1 MTFNQIT
8 LKNLKSNIKNYALY
22 LFSLVLSIILYFSF
36 VTMQYTHSLNSS
48 ESPKIIQGGA
58 KVGAIFLF
66 IIITIFLMYANH
78 LFIKRRTREFALFQ
92 LIGLTRGNIL
102 RMLAVEQL
110 TFFIITGIIGIL
122 IGTLV
127 SVGLLNI
134 LVKMMHLSVHVAIG
148 FEIPALIQTILMLVL
163 AFISILIQDALFL
176 KRRTI
181 LTMMKDSTKTEAT
194 KAKITPAELIAGIL
208 GIVMIAFGYYM
219 STELFGIFKPLTMS
233 LLSPFIVLFLTV
245 VGAYLFFRS
254 SVSIIFKSLKK
265 SKHGRVSITDVVFT
279 SSIMHRMKKN
289 AMSLTVIAV
298 ISAVTV
304 TVLCFGVVSKAN
316 ADFSIQSMAPQDINF
331 AQKSSTDKL
340 KHALDQHHI
349 KYDEKHY
356 ESANTRMGKNDVLT
370 SKTDDDFS
378 HAEMGIIPDKN
389 IKGNHATITNLQG
402 PIQGM
407 VDIHTD
413 KDITLIGNKTK
424 RTFHVD
430 KKDETG
436 IIPGNASSGG
446 PVLKVSPEN
455 YQALKSKDKVMH
467 QYGINIKD
475 KHDLSKAEKIAQKI
489 YPEVPLQSEIKKMI
503 DENMGILMF
512 VSSFL
517 GLAFLIAAGCIIYIK
532 QMDETEDEV
541 NNYRILR
548 RIGFTHTDMMKGLA
562 MKILFNFGLP
572 LVVALLHALFA
583 AMAFMKFVGEYA
595 PVAILIVMV
604 IYSLV
609 YLIFAAISFVHANR
623 IIKQS
628 I

>member
-36 VTMQYTHSLNSS
+36 VTLQYTHSLNSS
-48 ESPKIIQGGA
+48 ESPGIIRNGA
-58 KVGAIFLF
+58 KVGSVFLF
-66 IIITIFLMYANH
+66 IIIIVFLMYANH

-102 RMLAVEQL
+102 RMLAIEQL

-148 FEIPALIQTILMLVL
+148 FELPALIQTILMLVL
-163 AFISILIQDALFL
+163 AFILIIIQDSLFL

-194 KAKITPAELIAGIL
+194 KAKITPAELVAGIL

-219 STELFGIFKPLTMS
+219 STELFGTFRQLTMS
-233 LLSPFIVLFLTV
+233 LLTPFIILFLTV

-265 SKHGRVSITDVVFT
+265 AKHGRVSITDVVFT

-316 ADFSIQSMAPQDINF
+316 ADYSIQSMAPQDINF
-331 AQKSSTDKL
+331 AQKSSAEKL
-340 KHALDQHHI
+340 KHSLDQRHI

-356 ESANTRMGKNDVLT
+356 ESANMRMGKNDVLT

-378 HAEMGIIPDKN
+378 HAEMGITPDKN

-402 PIQGM
+402 PIEGM
-407 VDIHTD
+407 VDVHID
-413 KDITLIGNKTK
+413 KDITLIGKTK
-424 RTFHVD
+424 KIFHVD
-430 KKDETG
+430 KKDDSG
-436 IIPGNASSGG
+436 IIPGNASMGG

-455 YQALKSKDKVMH
+455 YQALKSKNKIMH

-475 KHDLSKAEKIAQKI
+475 KHDLPKAEKIAKKI
-489 YPEVPLQSEIKKMI
+489 YPQVPLQSEIKKLI

-572 LVVALLHALFA
+572 LIVALLHALFA

-595 PVAILIVMV
+595 PVAILVVMV